1 MCCLSVCLSV
11 GLSVANPAQLTAD
24 VEGREWVRS
33 ERPKPARPPSAT
45 PLSSAA
51 AAAAPRSASSASS
64 SAKVH
69 NESYFARLGGANA
82 SRSADLP
89 PSQGGK
95 YSGFGSA
102 PGPEAA
108 AAAAV
113 VGVPTLDEFSRDPV
127 AALTKGFG
135 FFTTQVA
142 KSAKTVNEA
151 VIQPTAQKIADADL
165 ARHVAVVGQKV
176 SETGKYGFETI
187 NRFVDN
193 AGGPTYSRVSQGGS
207 RAGASDEHGDFWDAF
222 GEPPVEREKHSAL
235 GTGAVKKSTVTGM
248 AGGKKRDDWG
258 DDDW

>member
-1 MCCLSVCLSV
+1 MR
-11 GLSVANPAQLTAD
+11 T
-24 VEGREWVRS
+24 
-33 ERPKPARPPSAT
+33 ERPKPARPTTAT

-51 AAAAPRSASSASS
+51 AATRSSSSASS
-64 SAKVH
+64 TNKVQ

-82 SRSADLP
+82 TRSANIP

-95 YSGFGSA
+95 YSGFGSTPA
-102 PGPEAA
+102 PDMAGASA
-108 AAAAV
+108 

-142 KSAKTVNEA
+142 KSAKTVNEV
-151 VIQPTAQKIADADL
+151 VIQPTAQKIVEADL
-165 ARHVAVVGQKV
+165 AKHVAVVGQKV

-193 AGGPTYSRVSQGGS
+193 AGGPTYSRVSQTGGGG
-207 RAGASDEHGDFWDAF
+207 AGGRGGIEDDHGDFWDNF
-222 GEPPVEREKHSAL
+222 GEASAEKEKHSAL
-235 GTGAVKKSTVTGM
+235 GTGAVKKSTMTGM

>member
-1 MCCLSVCLSV
+1 M
-11 GLSVANPAQLTAD
+11 TAD

-33 ERPKPARPPSAT
+33 ERPKPARPTSAT

-51 AAAAPRSASSASS
+51 AAATRSASSASS
-64 SAKVH
+64 SAKVQ

-82 SRSADLP
+82 SRSANLP

-95 YSGFGSA
+95 YSGFGSTPA
-102 PGPEAA
+102 PDMGTGSSAA
-108 AAAAV
+108 
-113 VGVPTLDEFSRDPV
+113 GVPTLDEFSRDPV

-151 VIQPTAQKIADADL
+151 VILPTAQKIADADL
-165 ARHVAVVGQKV
+165 AKHVAAAGQKV
-176 SETGKYGFETI
+176 SDTGKYGFETL

-193 AGGPTYSRVSQGGS
+193 SGGPTYSRVSQTQTT
-207 RAGASDEHGDFWDAF
+207 RAGDEHGDFWDAF
-222 GEPPVEREKHSAL
+222 GEPVAEKEKHSAL
-235 GTGAVKKSTVTGM
+235 GTGAVKKSSMTGM